1 LTIPLAELL
10 VQLERLPGEARQ
22 AFDEVADEH
31 ALNHVKARFLGK
43 QGALTAISKH
53 LRELSPDERPRL
65 GQALNAAREALE
77 GALEGR
83 REAMRG
89 QARQR
94 DLERT
99 RVDLTLPARRP
110 PVGGLHVLKR
120 VERELIEIFRS
131 MGYSVAVG
139 PEIETD
145 FHNFEALNFPPDH
158 PARDMQD
165 TLLLENGH
173 LLRTHTSPVQIRTML
188 ANEPPIRIIA
198 PGTVYRCDAD
208 VTHSPMFSQIE
219 GLLVDRKVSMA
230 DLKGTLLTFVRRF
243 FGPDVQTRLRPS
255 FFPFTEPSV
264 ELDVYAPFRP
274 SGWLE
279 VLGAGMVDPN
289 VFRAVGYDPEE
300 VTGFAF
306 GLGIERM
313 AMLKYGIDNIRLL
326 FENDVRFLRQFA

>member
-1 LTIPLAELL
+1 LTAPVSELL

-22 AFDEVADEH
+22 AFDEVTDEH
-31 ALNHVKARFLGK
+31 ALNQVKARFVGR
-43 QGALTAISKH
+43 QGELTAISKR
-53 LRELSPDERPRL
+53 LRELSPEERPAL
-65 GQALNAAREALE
+65 GKALNVAREAVE
-77 GALEGR
+77 AALELR
-83 REAMRG
+83 REAVRG
-89 QARQR
+89 AARQR
-94 DLERT
+94 DLEET
-99 RVDLTLPARRP
+99 RVDLTLPSGRP

-120 VERELIEIFRS
+120 VERELVEIFRD

-208 VTHSPMFSQIE
+208 VTHSPMFSQVE
-219 GLLVDRKVSMA
+219 GLLVDEKVSMA
-230 DLKGTLLTFVRRF
+230 DLKGTLESFVRQF
-243 FGPDVQTRLRPS
+243 FGPDVPTRLRPS

-289 VFRAVGYDPEE
+289 VFRAVGYDPER
-300 VTGFAF
+300 VSGFAF
-306 GLGIERM
+306 GMGIERL